1 MIRTVTMG
9 AAVAALVA
17 ASLLATPGEAKADP
31 GGKWWTP
38 KQGRERRVE
47 GVYRRDSAPR
57 GFSRQW
63 RSWGDRRVYRDRI
76 VIRASRGPRYQAW
89 RTYCPP
95 EYIYSRH
102 VIRVRPIRFVVA
114 AMFGGVRFQG
124 SYHDDDCLYGCN
136 FCDARF
142 SSYGAYYAHV
152 QSCAHRPQG
161 YRVQCSDWGSA
172 GDWGDDGWRNLGDRD
187 PGYDRSYDRGYDRGD
202 DGRCDKD
209 DDGRYDR
216 GGRWDDDHRDMDDDD
231 DYDR

>member
-9 AAVAALVA
+9 AAVAALVGA
-17 ASLLATPGEAKADP
+17 ALLATPGDAKADP

-47 GVYRRDSAPR
+47 RIYRRDSAPR

-63 RSWGDRRVYRDRI
+63 RTWGDRRVYRDMI
-76 VIRASRGPRYQAW
+76 VIRATRGPRYQAW

-114 AMFGGVRFQG
+114 ASGVIGGVRFRG

-142 SSYGAYYAHV
+142 GSYGAYQAHV
-152 QSCAHRPQG
+152 NSCTHRPRG
-161 YRVQCSDWGSA
+161 YRVECSDWRGS
-172 GDWGDDGWRNLGDRD
+172 GDWGDEGWRDLGDRD
-187 PGYDRSYDRGYDRGD
+187 PGYDRGYDPGCDRG
-202 DGRCDKD
+202 

-216 GGRWDDDHRDMDDDD
+216 GDRWEDDHRGDVDD
-231 DYDR
+231 DYDYDR